1 MEFLIIPLGIFVI
14 VLALAIVLLPF
25 YVAGIYNQTKKTA
38 EATERLA
45 DFFSDRN
52 VEIGHRK

>member
-1 MEFLIIPLGIFVI
+1 MEILTVLAGLFLIVCLCV
-14 VLALAIVLLPF
+14 PF

-38 EATERLA
+38 QATERLA